1 MDNENFNVEF
11 GEVVNIGGGTSDFNQ
26 LSNRPKY
33 NNTPMTGATNIP
45 KVPTKTSELNND
57 SDYQTGTEVE
67 SAISTA
73 IAGKQ
78 DTLTAGNNITI
89 SNNTISATDTT
100 YSAGTGLTLDGTQF
114 SVNTETIATQ
124 QDVSNEA
131 TARENADTNLQGQID
146 AISASSDVTDIVGT
160 YADLQAYD
168 TTHLKDNDIIKV
180 LQDESQNGET
190 TYYRWST
197 STQTFT
203 LIGEEG
209 PYYTKSQT
217 DTLLQAKQDTLTA
230 GSNITIASDNTIS
243 ATDTTYSAF
252 TGTDGTAAGTAG
264 LVPAPATT
272 DAGKVLGANGSWV
285 TGGPNVVQSTGT
297 STTDVMSQN
306 ATTRMVY
313 DDPNAQT
320 RIKIGGSTIIGSDQN
335 TVVGYGSGANGAK
348 AVAIGANNWA
358 SGSFGIALGAG
369 AAATQQGQFDVST
382 GASYPTRGY
391 NNSTYRL
398 LTGLYDGQNAH
409 DAATKGQLDSA
420 VTGIESELDSK
431 QDVLTAGQNIH
442 ITDESGNL
450 VISAD
455 STTYTAG
462 EAIDITNSVI
472 SATNT
477 GKARELTTADYN
489 FPTNSPDGVALWK
502 LPYGSY
508 TWAQGVKIYSDSGA
522 TYGERRS
529 FCNYSNYATVMPYF
543 GGSGTVTIY
552 VYGYYNINMLHRFI
566 MRLDVNTDAG
576 SASGDIDFPLAEASV
591 IDNLTTQA
599 RYLPLSANQGRTL
612 NNRIG
617 NLSTLTTT
625 AKTSAVAAINE
636 LDTALDG
643 KQNTLTA
650 GQGIS
655 IADESGDLV
664 ISATSTG
671 PTVVQTT
678 GTSTTDVMSQ
688 NATTS
693 MVFADPSSKQKVQI
707 GNGSNA
713 VGDYALAIGRS
724 AQVNNANGSVALG
737 FNANVDSAHYWSVA
751 LGANSST
758 TSNGEVSF
766 GGPGVSGLGY
776 NNSNY
781 RLLTNVYDGQS
792 AHDAAT
798 VAQGNTLSTSAPT
811 TSTVGVLGQLYTD
824 TTNMHTYQC
833 TAISGDTYTW
843 TQRW

>member
-252 TGTDGTAAGTAG
+252 TGTDGQTAGTAG

-272 DAGKVLGANGSWV
+272 DAGKFLKAD
-285 TGGPNVVQSTGT
+285 GT
-297 STTDVMSQN
+297 WDT
-306 ATTRMVY
+306 AG
-313 DDPNAQT
+313 
-320 RIKIGGSTIIGSDQN
+320 GGS
-335 TVVGYGSGANGAK
+335 
-348 AVAIGANNWA
+348 
-358 SGSFGIALGAG
+358 
-369 AAATQQGQFDVST
+369 
-382 GASYPTRGY
+382 
-391 NNSTYRL
+391 
-398 LTGLYDGQNAH
+398 
-409 DAATKGQLDSA
+409 
-420 VTGIESELDSK
+420 
-431 QDVLTAGQNIH
+431 
-442 ITDESGNL
+442 
-450 VISAD
+450 
-455 STTYTAG
+455 
-462 EAIDITNSVI
+462 
-472 SATNT
+472 
-477 GKARELTTADYN
+477 
-489 FPTNSPDGVALWK
+489 
-502 LPYGSY
+502 
-508 TWAQGVKIYSDSGA
+508 
-522 TYGERRS
+522 
-529 FCNYSNYATVMPYF
+529 
-543 GGSGTVTIY
+543 
-552 VYGYYNINMLHRFI
+552 
-566 MRLDVNTDAG
+566 
-576 SASGDIDFPLAEASV
+576 
-591 IDNLTTQA
+591 
-599 RYLPLSANQGRTL
+599 
-612 NNRIG
+612 
-617 NLSTLTTT
+617 
-625 AKTSAVAAINE
+625 
-636 LDTALDG
+636 
-643 KQNTLTA
+643 
-650 GQGIS
+650 
-655 IADESGDLV
+655 
-664 ISATSTG
+664 G

-678 GTSTTDVMSQ
+678 GTSQADVMSQ
-688 NATTS
+688 NAATS
-693 MVFADPSSKQKVQI
+693 MVFADPGTNTQI
-707 GNGSNA
+707 RIGSTGNVSNSAIRIGSGGYASNTSAISIGSLSQVTGMNA
-713 VGDYALAIGRS
+713 VALGADTLVSHR
-724 AQVNNANGSVALG
+724 GSVALG
-737 FNANVDSAHYWSVA
+737 SSAQTTVKGQIMV
-751 LGANSST
+751 GATNIYD
-758 TSNGEVSF
+758 
-766 GGPGVSGLGY
+766 GY
-776 NNSNY
+776 NSTNY
-781 RLLTNVYDGQS
+781 RIISGVHDGQS

>member
-1 MDNENFNVEF
+1 MIMDNENFNVEF

-252 TGTDGTAAGTAG
+252 TGTDGQTAGTSG
-264 LVPAPATT
+264 LVPAPTT
-272 DAGKVLGANGSWV
+272 SDTGKFLKADGTWDTAGGGS
-285 TGGPNVVQSTGT
+285 GPTVVQTAGT

-306 ATTRMVY
+306 A
-313 DDPNAQT
+313 A
-320 RIKIGGSTIIGSDQN
+320 
-335 TVVGYGSGANGAK
+335 
-348 AVAIGANNWA
+348 
-358 SGSFGIALGAG
+358 
-369 AAATQQGQFDVST
+369 
-382 GASYPTRGY
+382 
-391 NNSTYRL
+391 
-398 LTGLYDGQNAH
+398 
-409 DAATKGQLDSA
+409 
-420 VTGIESELDSK
+420 
-431 QDVLTAGQNIH
+431 
-442 ITDESGNL
+442 
-450 VISAD
+450 
-455 STTYTAG
+455 
-462 EAIDITNSVI
+462 
-472 SATNT
+472 
-477 GKARELTTADYN
+477 
-489 FPTNSPDGVALWK
+489 
-502 LPYGSY
+502 
-508 TWAQGVKIYSDSGA
+508 
-522 TYGERRS
+522 
-529 FCNYSNYATVMPYF
+529 
-543 GGSGTVTIY
+543 
-552 VYGYYNINMLHRFI
+552 
-566 MRLDVNTDAG
+566 
-576 SASGDIDFPLAEASV
+576 
-591 IDNLTTQA
+591 
-599 RYLPLSANQGRTL
+599 
-612 NNRIG
+612 
-617 NLSTLTTT
+617 
-625 AKTSAVAAINE
+625 
-636 LDTALDG
+636 
-643 KQNTLTA
+643 
-650 GQGIS
+650 
-655 IADESGDLV
+655 
-664 ISATSTG
+664 
-671 PTVVQTT
+671 
-678 GTSTTDVMSQ
+678 
-688 NATTS
+688 TS
-693 MVFADPSSKQKVQI
+693 MVFADPATATKVSI
-707 GNGSNA
+707 GNANA
-713 VGDYALAIGRS
+713 GTSAVSIGRS
-724 AQVNNANGSVALG
+724 AYGAGEYSVALG
-737 FNANVDSAHYWSVA
+737 YQANTYNGAGAVAIGQSARARASKAIAIGYNANGWQDTGASSVA
-751 LGANSST
+751 VGSST
-758 TSNGEVSF
+758 RTGDEAVSIGENAGSGEANTVAIGRNAKAQGRGSVAIGDGSIMPSGYVRGTVSF
-766 GGPGVSGLGY
+766 YTDTTGYGY
-776 NNSNY
+776 NGSSNY
-781 RLLTNVYDGQS
+781 RLLTGLYDGQS

-798 VAQGNTLSTSAPT
+798 VAQGNTLATSAPT

-833 TAISGDTYTW
+833 TAISGGTYTW